1 MKTYSAMMISPNAA
15 MIPNISG
22 KNRNGNTD
30 ELPPSPEFGVTESS
44 AKMAT
49 PIDPYTSTNAARPQ
63 IRLAANRLM
72 PRVAYRKSAGGR
84 TCSP

>member
-1 MKTYSAMMISPNAA
+1 MNTYSAMMISPNAA
-15 MIPNISG
+15 VIPNISG
-22 KNRNGNTD
+22 KNRNGNTA
-30 ELPPSPEFGVTESS
+30 ELLLSPDLGVTESS
-44 AKMAT
+44 AKTAT
-49 PIDPYTSTNAARPQ
+49 PIDPYRSTSAARPQ